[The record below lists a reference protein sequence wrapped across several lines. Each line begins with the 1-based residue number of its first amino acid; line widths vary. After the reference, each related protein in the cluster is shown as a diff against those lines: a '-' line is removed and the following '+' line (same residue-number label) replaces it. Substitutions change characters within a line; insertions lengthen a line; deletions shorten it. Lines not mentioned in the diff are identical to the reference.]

1 MMMRCGSACRDE
13 DLKSLWSLPW
23 PHGGSTIEQTI
34 FAVGLAAVFAHS
46 LSTEPDQMAI
56 NWFKIYLD
64 SKRRFTLEKCGD
76 RGTDG
81 QMN

>member
-23 PHGGSTIEQTI
+23 PHGGSTI
-34 FAVGLAAVFAHS
+34 AAAFAHS